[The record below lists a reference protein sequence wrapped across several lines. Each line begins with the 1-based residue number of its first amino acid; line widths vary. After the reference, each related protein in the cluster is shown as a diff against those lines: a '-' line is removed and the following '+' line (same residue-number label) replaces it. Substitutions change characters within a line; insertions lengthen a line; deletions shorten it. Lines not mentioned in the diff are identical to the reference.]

1 MLGLIIAI
9 IGLVLSVIS
18 AIITFVVNRKL
29 KKIND
34 YLSLRNE
41 ELEQLLKEVK

>member
-1 MLGLIIAI
+1 MFALILAI
-9 IGLVLSVIS
+9 CSVVASLVTLF
-18 AIITFVVNRKL
+18 ITFVVNRKL

-41 ELEQLLKEVK
+41 ELEKLLKEVK